1 MADSDLAAASTAVET
16 DSHADGTAA
25 SDVLQDVGTDGVAAF
40 TDIDHVGHQFDLTDR
55 TTLRNTNPLR
65 AGLRLERIPAPC
77 VMVIFGVTGD
87 LTGRKL
93 MPALYDLAVGHPL
106 PEGFSIVGVSHRNW
120 DDETFRNEMH
130 EAVKRNARS
139 PVTDESWNLFAQGLS
154 YVRGEFDDEASYTSL
169 RERLDT
175 IDEDR
180 RAQGNRLF
188 YLATSP
194 KFYGPII
201 EHLGASG
208 LAKRQDIYYNRPDS
222 WNRIVVEKP
231 FGRDVE
237 SARALNAQIGS
248 VFSERQIYRIDHYL
262 GKETVQNVLAFRFA
276 NALFEPVWNRQYV
289 DHVQITAAEAIGVE
303 GRGDY
308 YESSGALRDMVQSHI
323 LQLLAVIAMEPPAL
337 FNGNALRDEKV
348 KVLRSVLPPTGEDVN
363 TRTVRGQ
370 YEAGYVGGRP
380 VDAYRDEKGVSPHSR
395 TETFAAIELTIDN
408 WRWAGVPFYLRT
420 GKRLPRRV
428 TEIAIEFKQVP
439 HLMFQSIG
447 NLDLTPNVI
456 TMRIQPDEGIALKF
470 AAKVPGATTQL
481 RPVRMDFL
489 YGASFGEAG
498 PDAYERLLLDAMLGD
513 PTLFARRDEV
523 ETAWSLV
530 QPILD
535 GWQDLPVPSYPYESG
550 TWGPSKADALMR
562 RDRREWRRP

>member
-1 MADSDLAAASTAVET
+1 MPDFDRVASDALTYSHST
-16 DSHADGTAA
+16 DSQSAFAD
-25 SDVLQDVGTDGVAAF
+25 V
-40 TDIDHVGHQFDLTDR
+40 DHVGHQFDLTDR
-55 TTLRNTNPLR
+55 TTQQNTNPLR
-65 AGLRLERIPAPC
+65 TGLRRERIPAPC
-77 VMVIFGVTGD
+77 VMVIFGVSGD
-87 LTGRKL
+87 LTARKL
-93 MPALYDLAVGHPL
+93 MPSLYDLAVGHPL
-106 PEGFSIVGVSHRNW
+106 PEGFSIVGISHRDW
-120 DDETFRNEMH
+120 DDETFRREMRSI
-130 EAVKRNARS
+130 VKAASRA
-139 PVTDESWNLFAQGLS
+139 PVTDESWELFAQGLY
-154 YVRGEFDDEASYTSL
+154 YVRGDFETEDVYTNL
-169 RERLDT
+169 GQRLGA
-175 IDEDR
+175 IDEER
-180 RAQGNRLF
+180 RAHGNRLF

-194 KFYGPII
+194 AFYAPII
-201 EHLGASG
+201 KHLGA
-208 LAKRQDIYYNRPDS
+208 AKLGMRQDIYYDRPDS

-231 FGRDVE
+231 FGRDVT
-237 SARALNAQIGS
+237 SARELNAQIGS

-276 NALFEPVWNRQYV
+276 NALFEPVWNHQYV
-289 DHVQITAAEAIGVE
+289 DHVQITVAEALGVE
-303 GRGDY
+303 GRGGY
-308 YESSGALRDMVQSHI
+308 YEDSGALRDMVQSHM

-348 KVLRSVLPPTGEDVN
+348 KVLRAVVPPAGDDVN
-363 TRTVRGQ
+363 LKTVRGQ
-370 YEAGYVGGRP
+370 YEAGFVSGRA
-380 VDAYRDEKGVSPHSR
+380 VDAYRDEKGVRVGSR
-395 TETFAAIELTIDN
+395 TETYSALELGIDN

-447 NLDLTPNVI
+447 DLDLTPNVI

-523 ETAWSLV
+523 ETAWTLM
-530 QPILD
+530 QPVLD
-535 GWQDLPVPSYPYESG
+535 GWDHLPTPVYPYESG
-550 TWGPSKADALMR
+550 SWGPSKADVLMR
-562 RDRREWRRP
+562 RERREWRRP

>member
-1 MADSDLAAASTAVET
+1 MPDSDQVTGDALAYDFAT
-16 DSHADGTAA
+16 DSQTTF
-25 SDVLQDVGTDGVAAF
+25 SDV
-40 TDIDHVGHQFDLTDR
+40 DHVGHQFDLTDR
-55 TTLRNTNPLR
+55 TAQQNTNPLR

-87 LTGRKL
+87 LTARKL
-93 MPALYDLAVGHPL
+93 MPALYDLAVDHPL
-106 PEGFSIVGVSHRNW
+106 PEGFSIVGVSHRDW
-120 DDETFRNEMH
+120 DDATFRAKMH
-130 EAVKRNARS
+130 ESVKKGARS
-139 PVTDESWNLFAQGLS
+139 PVTDDSWNLFAQGLY
-154 YVRGEFDDEASYTSL
+154 YVRGDFDNETVYTDL
-169 RERLDT
+169 KQRLDA
-175 IDEDR
+175 IDEER

-194 KFYGPII
+194 TFYGPII
-201 EHLGASG
+201 KHLGASRLG
-208 LAKRQDIYYNRPDS
+208 KRQDIYYNRPDS

-231 FGRDVE
+231 FGRDVV
-237 SARALNAQIGS
+237 SARELNAQIGS

-276 NALFEPVWNRQYV
+276 NTLFEPVWNRQYV
-289 DHVQITAAEAIGVE
+289 DHVQITVAEALGVE
-303 GRGDY
+303 GRGAY
-308 YESSGALRDMVQSHI
+308 YEDSGALRDMMQSHI

-348 KVLRSVLPPTGEDVN
+348 KVLRSVVPPSGEDVN
-363 TRTVRGQ
+363 QKTVRGQ
-370 YEAGYVGGRP
+370 YEAGFVGGRA
-380 VDAYRDEKGVSPHSR
+380 VGAYRDEKGVRGASR
-395 TETFAAIELTIDN
+395 TETYAAVELGIDN

-447 NLDLTPNVI
+447 DLDLSPNVI

-470 AAKVPGATTQL
+470 AAKVPGPTTQL

-523 ETAWSLV
+523 ETAWTLM

-535 GWQDLPVPSYPYESG
+535 GWDELPTPVYPYESG
-550 TWGPSKADALMR
+550 SWGPSKAEALMR

>member
-1 MADSDLAAASTAVET
+1 MANSPKQPTAPKTYEF
-16 DSHADGTAA
+16 
-25 SDVLQDVGTDGVAAF
+25 GTDGATAF
-40 TDIDHVGHQFDLTDR
+40 SDVDHVGHQFDLTDR
-55 TTLRNTNPLR
+55 MTQQNTNPLR

-87 LTGRKL
+87 LTARKL
-93 MPALYDLAVGHPL
+93 MPSLYDLAVAHPL
-106 PEGFSIVGVSHRNW
+106 PEGFSIVGVSHRDWN
-120 DDETFRNEMH
+120 DDTFRDAMH
-130 EAVKRNARS
+130 EAVKNNSRS
-139 PVTDESWNLFAQGLS
+139 PVTEESWNLFSRGLYYVQGD
-154 YVRGEFDDEASYTSL
+154 FDNDTVYTEL
-169 RERLDT
+169 TDRLQR
-175 IDEDR
+175 IDEER

-194 KFYGPII
+194 TFYGPII
-201 EHLGASG
+201 RHLGASG
-208 LAKRQDIYYNRPDS
+208 LADRQDIYYNRPDN
-222 WNRIVVEKP
+222 WHRIVVEKP

-237 SARALNAQIGS
+237 SARALNAEIGS

-276 NALFEPVWNRQYV
+276 NTLFEPVWNRQYV
-289 DHVQITAAEAIGVE
+289 DHVQITVAEAIGVE
-303 GRGDY
+303 GRGVY
-308 YESSGALRDMVQSHI
+308 YEDSGALRDMVQSHI

-348 KVLRSVLPPTGEDVN
+348 KVLRAVVPPVGEEVN
-363 TRTVRGQ
+363 VRTVRGQ
-370 YEAGYVGGRP
+370 YEAGFVSGRG
-380 VDAYRDEKGVSPHSR
+380 VEAYRDEKGVRPQSR
-395 TETFAAIELTIDN
+395 TETYAAMELAIDN

-447 NLDLTPNVI
+447 DLDLSPNVI

-470 AAKVPGATTQL
+470 AAKVPGPTTQL

-489 YGASFGEAG
+489 YGSSFGEAG

-523 ETAWSLV
+523 ETAWTLM

-535 GWQDLPVPSYPYESG
+535 SWEDLPVPVYPYEAG
-550 TWGPSKADALMR
+550 TWGPSKGDALMR

>member
-1 MADSDLAAASTAVET
+1 MPDTNKVGGDALAYDFAT
-16 DSHADGTAA
+16 DSQTTIT
-25 SDVLQDVGTDGVAAF
+25 DV
-40 TDIDHVGHQFDLTDR
+40 DHVGHQFDLTDR
-55 TTLRNTNPLR
+55 TTQQNTNPLR

-87 LTGRKL
+87 LTARKL
-93 MPALYDLAVGHPL
+93 MPSLYDLAVGHPL
-106 PEGFSIVGVSHRNW
+106 PEGFSIVGVSHRDW

-130 EAVKRNARS
+130 EAVKKGARA
-139 PVTDESWNLFAQGLS
+139 PVTDESWNLFAQGLF
-154 YVRGEFDDEASYTSL
+154 YVRGDFDNETVYTNL
-169 RERLDT
+169 KQRLDA
-175 IDEDR
+175 IDEER

-194 KFYGPII
+194 TFYAPII
-201 EHLGASG
+201 QHLGASG
-208 LAKRQDIYYNRPDS
+208 LGKRQDIYYNRPDS

-231 FGRDVE
+231 FGRDVT
-237 SARALNAQIGS
+237 SARELNAQIGS

-289 DHVQITAAEAIGVE
+289 DHVQITVAEALGVE
-303 GRGDY
+303 GRGGY
-308 YESSGALRDMVQSHI
+308 YEDSGALRDMVQSHI

-348 KVLRSVLPPTGEDVN
+348 KVLRAVVPPRGEDVN
-363 TRTVRGQ
+363 LKTVRGQ
-370 YEAGYVGGRP
+370 YEAGYVSGRS
-380 VDAYRDEKGVSPHSR
+380 VGAYRDEKGVRPASR
-395 TETFAAIELTIDN
+395 IETYAAIELGIDN

-447 NLDLTPNVI
+447 DLDLTPNVI

-470 AAKVPGATTQL
+470 AAKVPGPTTQL

-489 YGASFGEAG
+489 YGTSFGEAG

-523 ETAWSLV
+523 ETAWTLM

-535 GWQDLPVPSYPYESG
+535 GWDELPTPVYPYESG
-550 TWGPSKADALMR
+550 TWGPSKADAMMR

>member
-1 MADSDLAAASTAVET
+1 MPDSDAATRDAPAYDFAT
-16 DSHADGTAA
+16 DLS
-25 SDVLQDVGTDGVAAF
+25 SVIPDV
-40 TDIDHVGHQFDLTDR
+40 DHVGHQFDLTDR
-55 TTLRNTNPLR
+55 MTQQNTNPLR
-65 AGLRLERIPAPC
+65 AGLRLERVPAPC

-87 LTGRKL
+87 LTARKL

-106 PEGFSIVGVSHRNW
+106 PEGFSIVGVSHRDW
-120 DDETFRNEMH
+120 DDDMFRREMC
-130 EAVKRNARS
+130 EAVKKSART
-139 PVTDESWNLFAQGLS
+139 PVTEESWSLFAQGLY
-154 YVRGEFDDEASYTSL
+154 YVRGEFDNEAVYTEL
-169 RERLDT
+169 RERLET
-175 IDEDR
+175 IDEER
-180 RAQGNRLF
+180 RAHGNRLF

-194 KFYGPII
+194 TFYAPII
-201 EHLGASG
+201 KHLGASG
-208 LAKRQDIYYNRPDS
+208 LGKRQDIYYNRPDS

-231 FGRDVE
+231 FGRDVV
-237 SARALNAQIGS
+237 SARELNAQIGS

-276 NALFEPVWNRQYV
+276 NTLFEPVWNRQYV
-289 DHVQITAAEAIGVE
+289 DHVQITVAESIGVE
-303 GRGDY
+303 GRGGY
-308 YESSGALRDMVQSHI
+308 YEDSGALRDMMQSHI

-348 KVLRSVLPPTGEDVN
+348 KVLRAVVPPTGEEVN
-363 TRTVRGQ
+363 RKTVRGQ
-370 YEAGYVGGRP
+370 YEAGFVGGRS
-380 VDAYRDEKGVSPHSR
+380 VGAYRDEKGVRAASR
-395 TETFAAIELTIDN
+395 TETYAAVELGIDN

-447 NLDLTPNVI
+447 DLDLTPNVI

-470 AAKVPGATTQL
+470 AAKVPGPTTQL

-489 YGASFGEAG
+489 YGTSFGEAG

-523 ETAWSLV
+523 ETAWALM

-535 GWQDLPVPSYPYESG
+535 GWAELPTPVYPYESG
-550 TWGPSKADALMR
+550 SWGPSKAEALMR

>member
-1 MADSDLAAASTAVET
+1 MTPPDQVANQALTYDHAIDASPGIT
-16 DSHADGTAA
+16 D
-25 SDVLQDVGTDGVAAF
+25 V
-40 TDIDHVGHQFDLTDR
+40 DHVGHQFELTDR
-55 TTLRNTNPLR
+55 TTLQNTNPLR

-87 LTGRKL
+87 LTARKL
-93 MPALYDLAVGHPL
+93 MPSLYDLAVGHPL
-106 PEGFSIVGVSHRNW
+106 PEGFSIVGVSRRDWN
-120 DDETFRNEMH
+120 DEEFRCEMR
-130 EAVKRNARS
+130 EAVEKSARA
-139 PVTDESWNLFAQGLS
+139 PVTDESWNLFAQGLY
-154 YVRGEFDDEASYTSL
+154 YVRGDFDADQVYTDLSQ
-169 RERLDT
+169 RLDQ
-175 IDEDR
+175 IDSER

-194 KFYGPII
+194 TFYGPII
-201 EHLGASG
+201 KHLGQSG

-231 FGRDVE
+231 FGRDLE
-237 SARALNAQIGS
+237 SARELNAQIGS

-276 NALFEPVWNRQYV
+276 NTLFEPVWNRQYV
-289 DHVQITAAEAIGVE
+289 DHVQITVAESLGVE
-303 GRGDY
+303 GRGGY
-308 YESSGALRDMVQSHI
+308 YEDSGALRDMVQSHI

-348 KVLRSVLPPTGEDVN
+348 KVLRAVVPPTGEQVN
-363 TRTVRGQ
+363 LKTVRGQ
-370 YEAGYVGGRP
+370 YEAGFVGGRG
-380 VDAYRDEKGVSPHSR
+380 VGAYRDEKGVRSGSR
-395 TETFAAIELTIDN
+395 TETFVAMELGIDN

-420 GKRLPRRV
+420 GKALPRRV

-447 NLDLTPNVI
+447 DLDLTPNVI

-470 AAKVPGATTQL
+470 AAKVPGAATQL

-489 YGASFGEAG
+489 YGTSFGEAG
-498 PDAYERLLLDAMLGD
+498 PDAYERLLLDAMIGD

-523 ETAWSLV
+523 ETAWALM
-530 QPILD
+530 QPIMD
-535 GWQDLPVPSYPYESG
+535 AWDNLPTPVYPYESG
-550 TWGPSKADALMR
+550 SWGPSKADALMR
-562 RDRREWRRP
+562 RDSREWRRP

>member
-1 MADSDLAAASTAVET
+1 M
-16 DSHADGTAA
+16 
-25 SDVLQDVGTDGVAAF
+25 
-40 TDIDHVGHQFDLTDR
+40 
-55 TTLRNTNPLR
+55 
-65 AGLRLERIPAPC
+65 
-77 VMVIFGVTGD
+77 
-87 LTGRKL
+87 
-93 MPALYDLAVGHPL
+93 
-106 PEGFSIVGVSHRNW
+106 
-120 DDETFRNEMH
+120 
-130 EAVKRNARS
+130 
-139 PVTDESWNLFAQGLS
+139 
-154 YVRGEFDDEASYTSL
+154 
-169 RERLDT
+169 
-175 IDEDR
+175 
-180 RAQGNRLF
+180 
-188 YLATSP
+188 
-194 KFYGPII
+194 
-201 EHLGASG
+201 
-208 LAKRQDIYYNRPDS
+208 
-222 WNRIVVEKP
+222 VEKP

-276 NALFEPVWNRQYV
+276 NTLFEPVWNRQYV
-289 DHVQITAAEAIGVE
+289 DHVQITVAEAIGVE
-303 GRGDY
+303 GRGGY
-308 YESSGALRDMVQSHI
+308 YEDSGALRDMVQSHI

-348 KVLRSVLPPTGEDVN
+348 KVLRAVVPPIGEEVN
-363 TRTVRGQ
+363 VRTVRGQ
-370 YEAGYVGGRP
+370 YEAGFAGGRS
-380 VDAYRDEKGVSPHSR
+380 VEAYRDEKGVRPQSR
-395 TETFAAIELTIDN
+395 TETYVAMELTIDN

-428 TEIAIEFKQVP
+428 TEIAVEFKQVP

-447 NLDLTPNVI
+447 DLDLSPNVI

-489 YGASFGEAG
+489 YGSSFGQAG

-523 ETAWSLV
+523 ETAWALM

-535 GWQDLPVPSYPYESG
+535 SWDQLPVPVYPYESG

>member
-1 MADSDLAAASTAVET
+1 MPNQNQGTASADYSAPPYSTA
-16 DSHADGTAA
+16 SPPI
-25 SDVLQDVGTDGVAAF
+25 
-40 TDIDHVGHQFDLTDR
+40 DIDHVGHQFDLTDR
-55 TTLRNTNPLR
+55 MTQQNTNPLR
-65 AGLRLERIPAPC
+65 DGLRLERIPAPC

-87 LTGRKL
+87 LTARKL
-93 MPALYDLAVGHPL
+93 MPSLYDLAVGHPL
-106 PEGFSIVGVSHRNW
+106 PEGFSIVGVSHRDW
-120 DDETFRNEMH
+120 TDETFREEMKQ
-130 EAVKRNARS
+130 AVKRGARA
-139 PVTDESWNLFAQGLS
+139 PVTEESWNLFAQGLY
-154 YVRGEFDDEASYTSL
+154 YVRGDFDSEDVYTNL
-169 RERLDT
+169 KARLDQ
-175 IDEDR
+175 IDEER

-194 KFYGPII
+194 TFYGPII
-201 EHLGASG
+201 KHLGASELG
-208 LAKRQDIYYNRPDS
+208 KRQDIYYNRPDS
-222 WNRIVVEKP
+222 WNRIVIEKP

-237 SARALNAQIGS
+237 SARELNAQIGS

-289 DHVQITAAEAIGVE
+289 DHVQITVAESIGVE
-303 GRGDY
+303 GRGGY
-308 YESSGALRDMVQSHI
+308 YEDSGALRDMLQSHM

-348 KVLRSVLPPTGEDVN
+348 KVLRAVEAPGGDDVN
-363 TRTVRGQ
+363 MKTVRGQ
-370 YEAGYVGGRP
+370 YEAGFVGGRE
-380 VDAYRDEKGVSPHSR
+380 VGAYRDEKGVRPLSR
-395 TETFAAIELTIDN
+395 TETYAAIELGIDN

-447 NLDLTPNVI
+447 ELDLTPNVI
-456 TMRIQPDEGIALKF
+456 SMRIQPDEGIALKF
-470 AAKVPGATTQL
+470 AAKVPGPTTQL

-489 YGASFGEAG
+489 YGTSFGEAG

-523 ETAWSLV
+523 ETAWTLM

-535 GWQDLPVPSYPYESG
+535 GWEELPTPVYPYESG
-550 TWGPSKADALMR
+550 TWGPSKADAMLR
-562 RDRREWRRP
+562 RERREWRRP

>member
-1 MADSDLAAASTAVET
+1 MPDFDRTASNPSTYDHST
-16 DSHADGTAA
+16 DSPTAFAD
-25 SDVLQDVGTDGVAAF
+25 V
-40 TDIDHVGHQFDLTDR
+40 DHVGHQFDLTDR
-55 TTLRNTNPLR
+55 TTQQNTNPLR
-65 AGLRLERIPAPC
+65 TGLRRERIPAPC

-87 LTGRKL
+87 LTARKL
-93 MPALYDLAVGHPL
+93 MPSLYDLAVGHPL
-106 PEGFSIVGVSHRNW
+106 PEGFSIVGVSHREW
-120 DDETFRNEMH
+120 DDETFRGEMRKAV
-130 EAVKRNARS
+130 EASART
-139 PVTDESWNLFAQGLS
+139 PVTDESWDLFAQGLS
-154 YVRGEFDDEASYTSL
+154 YVRGDFDSEGVYTTLGQRLDAIDDE
-169 RERLDT
+169 
-175 IDEDR
+175 R
-180 RAQGNRLF
+180 RAHGNRLF

-194 KFYGPII
+194 TFYAPII
-201 EHLGASG
+201 KHLGAAG
-208 LAKRQDIYYNRPDS
+208 LGKRQDIYYDRPDS

-231 FGRDVE
+231 FGRDVV
-237 SARALNAQIGS
+237 SARELNAQIGS

-289 DHVQITAAEAIGVE
+289 DHVQITVAEALGVE
-303 GRGDY
+303 GRGSY
-308 YESSGALRDMVQSHI
+308 YEESGALRDMVQSHM

-348 KVLRSVLPPTGEDVN
+348 KVLRAVVPPTGNEVN
-363 TRTVRGQ
+363 LKTVRGQ
-370 YEAGYVGGRP
+370 YEAGFVSGRA
-380 VDAYRDEKGVSPHSR
+380 VDAYRDEKGVRAGSR
-395 TETFAAIELTIDN
+395 IETYAALEFGIDN

-447 NLDLTPNVI
+447 DLDLTPNVI

-470 AAKVPGATTQL
+470 AAKAPGATTQL

-489 YGASFGEAG
+489 YGSSFGEAG

-523 ETAWSLV
+523 ETAWTLM
-530 QPILD
+530 QPVLD
-535 GWQDLPVPSYPYESG
+535 GWDALPTPVYPYESG
-550 TWGPSKADALMR
+550 SWGPSKAEALMR

>member
-1 MADSDLAAASTAVET
+1 MSQPSKVRNDHLTYDYA
-16 DSHADGTAA
+16 
-25 SDVLQDVGTDGVAAF
+25 TDGHGPAV
-40 TDIDHVGHQFDLTDR
+40 DVDHVGHQFDLTDR
-55 TTLRNTNPLR
+55 TTQQNTNPLR
-65 AGLRLERIPAPC
+65 TGLRLERIPAPC
-77 VMVIFGVTGD
+77 VMVIFGVSGD
-87 LTGRKL
+87 LTARKL
-93 MPALYDLAVGHPL
+93 MPSLYDLAVQHPL
-106 PEGFSIVGVSHRNW
+106 PEGFSIVGVSHRAW
-120 DDETFRNEMH
+120 TDEMFRSEMRT
-130 EAVKRNARS
+130 AVEKSAKA
-139 PVTDESWNLFAQGLS
+139 PVTDESWNLFAQGL
-154 YVRGEFDDEASYTSL
+154 YYIKGDFDNETVYNEL
-169 RERLDT
+169 NQRLKT
-175 IDEDR
+175 IDEER

-188 YLATSP
+188 YLATAP
-194 KFYGPII
+194 RFYAPII
-201 EHLGASG
+201 GHLGASG
-208 LAKRQDIYYNRPDS
+208 LAARQDIYYNRPDS

-237 SARALNAQIGS
+237 SARELNARIGA

-289 DHVQITAAEAIGVE
+289 DHVQITVAESLGVE
-303 GRGDY
+303 GRGSY
-308 YESSGALRDMVQSHI
+308 YEESGALRDMVQSHI

-348 KVLRSVLPPTGEDVN
+348 KVLRAVVPPTGEDVN
-363 TRTVRGQ
+363 LRTVRGQ
-370 YEAGYVGGRP
+370 YEAGFVAGRA
-380 VDAYRDEKGVSPHSR
+380 VEAYRDEKGVQPGSR
-395 TETFAAIELTIDN
+395 TETFVSIELGIDN

-447 NLDLTPNVI
+447 DLDLTPNVI

-470 AAKVPGATTQL
+470 AAKVPGSTTQL

-489 YGASFGEAG
+489 YGTSFGEAG

-523 ETAWSLV
+523 ETAWNLM

-535 GWQDLPVPSYPYESG
+535 GWEELPVPVYPYESG
-550 TWGPSKADALMR
+550 TWGPSRADTLIR
-562 RDRREWRRP
+562 RDGREWRRP